1 MKKYNSKIL
10 ENFTKNIFL
19 KLNMSNKDAL
29 KVSKLIIQS
38 DLYGVNTHG
47 IFRLPNY
54 VKRITE
60 GGMNMNPNIKVIKE
74 RQSTALLDG
83 DNGIGH
89 IVMEKASKLA
99 IKKAKK
105 TGVAWVGVKK

>member
-1 MKKYNSKIL
+1 MKRYNSKIL

-60 GGMNMNPNIKVIKE
+60 GGMNMNPNIKVIKDQINKISI
-74 RQSTALLDG
+74 RDLNLK
-83 DNGIGH
+83 IF
-89 IVMEKASKLA
+89 ASMMVLKFNKWRY
-99 IKKAKK
+99 KKINSILELF
-105 TGVAWVGVKK
+105 

>member
-1 MKKYNSKIL
+1 MYIIICLKIS
-10 ENFTKNIFL
+10 NFTKNIFL

-54 VKRITE
+54 
-60 GGMNMNPNIKVIKE
+60 
-74 RQSTALLDG
+74 
-83 DNGIGH
+83 
-89 IVMEKASKLA
+89 
-99 IKKAKK
+99 
-105 TGVAWVGVKK
+105 